1 MIFDYYYYY
10 SICFRLSLELI
21 CSEICSTYIC
31 IPVTMLQVAAAQ
43 GIWTSRNEVSPNY
56 KLITWHTFHPCW
68 QGIYQTCQQAFV
80 WCWFYWQRSQW
91 RGNGYVCIV
100 SVIVTNDYIIDLH
113 EWFGK
118 PFFIYSLWRWHIVC
132 ISAGQFFVF
141 TFWGQVSMTF
151 YQYNNLETVD

>member
-1 MIFDYYYYY
+1 MIFDYNYY
-10 SICFRLSLELI
+10 SICFRLSLELT
-21 CSEICSTYIC
+21 CSEIRSTYIC
-31 IPVTMLQVAAAQ
+31 IPVTILQVAAAQ

-68 QGIYQTCQQAFV
+68 QGIYQTRQQAFF

-118 PFFIYSLWRWHIVC
+118 PFFIDSLWRWHIVC
-132 ISAGQFFVF
+132 IPAGQFFVF
-141 TFWGQVSMTF
+141 TCWGHVSMTL